1 MRYEHTQIGYFMIS
15 ILVLVTLLFGFV
27 LVQTGFY
34 MPIFLFMCLILLIL
48 ASFSSLSVMI
58 NEHYLQIKFSYGIF
72 KKRFSL
78 SEIKS
83 ARTVKH
89 HWYYGWGIR
98 YWIKPKMWIY
108 NVSGFDAVEITMKDG
123 RLYRIGTDQPKELER
138 AIQLSI

>member
-1 MRYEHTQIGYFMIS
+1 
-15 ILVLVTLLFGFV
+15 